1 MENKKRFDG
10 VQRRE
15 IDLDCCGLR
24 VIDDEER
31 LVELSFSSETP
42 VKRWGAF
49 EVLSHKRSAVKL
61 ERLNTTGCL
70 LYNHDRDKVLGKVV
84 KAEIKDKRGIATVK
98 FDDDDES
105 LVYYNK
111 VKKGT
116 LRNTSVGYI
125 VHSQKRE
132 ATGKGETLQVTY
144 TATLWEPFEISIV
157 SVPADITVGVGRSM
171 QDETSGTKRNL
182 QKIQI
187 QINKNKLSRR
197 I

>member
-1 MENKKRFDG
+1 MDNKKRFDG
-10 VQRRE
+10 IQRRE
-15 IDLDCCGLR
+15 IDLACCGLR
-24 VIDDEER
+24 VLSDEER

-42 VKRWGAF
+42 VERWGAF

-70 LYNHDRDKVLGKVV
+70 LYNHDRNKVLGKVI

-111 VKKGT
+111 VKNGT

-125 VHSQKRE
+125 VHTMERKQ
-132 ATGKGETLQVTY
+132 TGKGETAQVTY
-144 TATLWEPFEISIV
+144 TSTSWEPFEISIV

-171 QDETSGTKRNL
+171 QDEPYGSKRNL